1 MFKLRSKPCHI
12 ASSINTRTQRKGEER
27 EPYMD
32 IAITISVTTKE
43 ACAITG
49 EPHTADAW
57 FETKD
62 GKFDK
67 PLFKNLAPYRFT
79 SKFEN
84 SLAVITVGVN
94 EQKIDCGNCTLN
106 KLIFEPQSDGRTA
119 LKLKIQTAITS
130 ERTPLFLWLDHDADV
145 QLQFGEMVGDEAQE
159 ELPLEVAK
167 EKDGDKPSSTNGH
180 VGTPEQEPESAH
192 AREQRIAQQLADDR
206 GRAN

>member
-1 MFKLRSKPCHI
+1 MQKLRSKPCHI
-12 ASSINTRTQRKGEER
+12 ATSINTRTQRKGEER

-32 IAITISVTTKE
+32 IALTISVTAKE

-94 EQKIDCGNCTLN
+94 QQKIDCGNCTLN
-106 KLIFEPQSDGRTA
+106 KLVFEPLSDGRTA
-119 LKLKIQTAITS
+119 LKLKIQCPITS

-145 QLQFGEMVGDEAQE
+145 QLQFGEMVGDDAQE
-159 ELPLEVAK
+159 ELPLEVA
-167 EKDGDKPSSTNGH
+167 DGDDVARGDDD
-180 VGTPEQEPESAH
+180 TPEQARAKAH
-192 AREQRIAQQLADDR
+192 ERERRIAQQIQDDR
-206 GRAN
+206 DRLN

>member
-1 MFKLRSKPCHI
+1 MYKLRSKACHI
-12 ASSINTRTQRKGEER
+12 SSSINTRTQRKGEER

-32 IAITISVTTKE
+32 IAITFSVTTKE

-67 PLFKNLAPYRFT
+67 PLFKNFAPYRFT

-94 EQKIDCGNCTLN
+94 ELKIDCGNCTLN
-106 KLIFEPQSDGRTA
+106 KLVFEPLPDARTA
-119 LKLKIQTAITS
+119 LKLKIQCAITS

-145 QLQFGEMVGDEAQE
+145 QLQFGEMVGDEVQE
-159 ELPLEVAK
+159 ELPLEVAAEK
-167 EKDGDKPSSTNGH
+167 EGDQPASTNGH
-180 VGTPEQEPESAH
+180 VGTPEQERESAQ
-192 AREQRIAQQLADDR
+192 AREQRIAQQISDDR
-206 GRAN
+206 GRVN